1 MTIISLIAA
10 IDEAG
15 GLGFNNQL
23 LCHLPADLQH
33 FKAITMGKPVIM
45 GRKTFDSIGKPLPGR
60 VNIVL
65 SRHSEVSIKDVLV
78 FNSLGQALTEVQHYP
93 EIMIIGG
100 EQLFATA
107 MHEANSLYITR
118 IHHQFIADVFFPE
131 IDMALWN
138 CTAQEFRQRDEKNEY
153 DMTFYRYERIK

>member
-23 LCHLPADLQH
+23 LCYLPADLQH
-33 FKAITMGKPVIM
+33 FKTITMGKPVIM

-60 VNIVL
+60 LNLVL
-65 SRHSEVSIKDVLV
+65 SRSAKPIDGVVVCDSLERALIHSKD
-78 FNSLGQALTEVQHYP
+78 HP

-100 EQLFATA
+100 EQLFAAA
-107 MHEANSLYITR
+107 MQNASYLYITR

-131 IDMALWN
+131 IDATTWN
-138 CTAQEFRQRDEKNEY
+138 CTSQESRQHDEKNKY
-153 DMTFYRYERIK
+153 DMSFYIYERIK

>member
-1 MTIISLIAA
+1 MSTISLIAA

-33 FKAITMGKPVIM
+33 FKTITLGKPVIM

-60 VNIVL
+60 LNLVL
-65 SRHSEVSIKDVLV
+65 SRSQQAIDGVVVCD
-78 FNSLGQALTEVQHYP
+78 SLATALLRCQESP

-100 EQLFATA
+100 EQLFAAA
-107 MHEANSLYITR
+107 MDEANYLYITR
-118 IHHQFIADVFFPE
+118 IHHHFTADVFFPE
-131 IDMALWN
+131 IDATIWS
-138 CTAQEFRQRDEKNEY
+138 CTSQEFRQHDEKNKY
-153 DMTFYRYERIK
+153 DMSFYIYERIK

>member
-107 MHEANSLYITR
+107 MHEANSYI
-118 IHHQFIADVFFPE
+118 
-131 IDMALWN
+131 
-138 CTAQEFRQRDEKNEY
+138 
-153 DMTFYRYERIK
+153 